1 MYSMSSGKYVE
12 TDLRSEMPVKG
23 QLSPM
28 PLRQTRRP
36 DFSIRG
42 IRSEDKEEEAPSD
55 IGELWEAFTSLDAE
69 HRRQFLQ
76 VASMWHLA
84 ASLGHEYQTTAF
96 AWKVVATEAL
106 KPAEPQFR
114 DHNIYD
120 VVEGLL
126 GKPIADVLRRD
137 GTRPQQVRNAHL
149 HRGEFRGSEFAYDFM
164 MSSFHDP
171 TFDTAHRVLT
181 DITHA
186 AIIEWLRRGGE
197 FTMATFNRHRSWR
210 RWVKRHGITAAAV
223 TLGLT
228 LGWLAH
234 GILG

>member
-1 MYSMSSGKYVE
+1 
-12 TDLRSEMPVKG
+12 
-23 QLSPM
+23 
-28 PLRQTRRP
+28 
-36 DFSIRG
+36 
-42 IRSEDKEEEAPSD
+42 
-55 IGELWEAFTSLDAE
+55 
-69 HRRQFLQ
+69 
-76 VASMWHLA
+76 MWHLA
-84 ASLGHEYQTTAF
+84 ASLGHEYQTTAL

-106 KPAEPQFR
+106 KPPEPQFR
-114 DHNIYD
+114 DHNVYN

-126 GKPIADVLRRD
+126 GKPVADVLRRD
-137 GTRPQQVRNAHL
+137 GIRPQEIRNAHL
-149 HRGEFRGSEFAYDFM
+149 HRGEFRGSEFAHDFM

-171 TFDTAHRVLT
+171 TFDAAHRVLT

-186 AIIEWLRRGGE
+186 AIIEWLRRGGGE
-197 FTMATFNRHRSWR
+197 FTTATFNRRRSWR